1 VEKEHEEET
10 CFRLTKGEMMEY
22 QSPTKGLANWEIDT
36 MIEMYGK
43 DLLRVFSTIF
53 DDYPDSIPKL
63 HKRRNTFSNDE
74 YDRFTSL
81 PIHSYKEILK
91 KIQNEPHFD
100 ETILGSPL
108 FSKECMESPD
118 SWAMRIPIGSKISST
133 FQISYCL
140 DYYESEASEGKCKKG
155 DVTFVAG
162 ELNHKSYGKLKEY
175 YFDLIM
181 GKGLKTIPHI
191 HCFAGPDF
199 SCPDDYDIDKD
210 PLSDSNYFIALFLK
224 NKYQDKIRLYRMNK
238 RSKFHFIVH
247 EFNDKLCL
255 IEDPHP
261 EFRERAATMV
271 FNNPALCNALRSIAD
286 SCHNSSSST
295 LLQNE
300 DAIRESLMHECD
312 IRKRFCG
319 SL

>member
-1 VEKEHEEET
+1 MEKEHEEKT
-10 CFRLTKGEMMEY
+10 YFCLTKGETMEY

-43 DLLRVFSTIF
+43 DLLHVFSTIF

-63 HKRRNTFSNDE
+63 HKRRNTFSNNE
-74 YDRFTSL
+74 YDHFTSL
-81 PIHSYKEILK
+81 PIHSYREVLKE
-91 KIQNEPHFD
+91 IQNESHFD
-100 ETILGSPL
+100 ATLYESPL
-108 FSKECMESPD
+108 FSKECSESSD

-140 DYYESEASEGKCKKG
+140 DYYESEVMEGKCKKG

-191 HCFAGPDF
+191 NCFAGPDL
-199 SCPDDYDIDKD
+199 SCPDDYNIDKD
-210 PLSDSNYFIALFLK
+210 SLADSNYFITLFLK
-224 NKYQDKIRLYRMNK
+224 NQYQDKIRLYRVK
-238 RSKFHFIVH
+238 RRSRFHFIVH
-247 EFNDKLCL
+247 QFNDKLCL

-261 EFRERAATMV
+261 EFHERAATMV
-271 FNNPALCNALRSIAD
+271 FNNPALCNTLRSIAD
-286 SCHNSSSST
+286 SFYNSSSST

-300 DAIRESLMHECD
+300 DDIRGSLMHECD
-312 IRKRFCG
+312 IRKRSCSG
-319 SL
+319 L